1 MKILK
6 TLFIVWLALLGVLV
20 ALFLFENV
28 NKTAAFKKMKRFL
41 DEDNNDKNKG
51 Y

>member
-28 NKTAAFKKMKRFL
+28 NKTKAFKKIKRFL
-41 DEDNNDKNKG
+41 DDENDKTN
-51 Y
+51 